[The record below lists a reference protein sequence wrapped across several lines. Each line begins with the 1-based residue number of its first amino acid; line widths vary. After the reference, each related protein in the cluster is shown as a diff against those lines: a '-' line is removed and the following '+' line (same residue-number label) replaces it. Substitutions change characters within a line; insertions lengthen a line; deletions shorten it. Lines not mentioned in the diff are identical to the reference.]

1 MNKEVRELRK
11 AGSMAGIEV
20 SWFGDIISSKTRKFY
35 NSLNKIKG
43 CNLDVF
49 QKVLKEC
56 RKNNISDITVLKCD
70 ALVGNYGRVLS
81 DAEIINERHIGTH
94 VEAPIKYIY
103 NILRGIYNIHNATKY
118 LDVLIPTNDG
128 KALHHMFYIPEEYR
142 IIEYGNNSED
152 KIVVMANGQCFD
164 IGHSYYY
171 SKQDSRELKK
181 YIKEHGY
188 SGPNDFYEY
197 LDPYSDYEE
206 SEGSPE

>member
-11 AGSMAGIEV
+11 AGEIAGIEV
-20 SWFGDIISSKTRKFY
+20 SWFGEVISSKTHKFY
-35 NSLNKIKG
+35 KSLASIKG
-43 CNLDVF
+43 CNLNIF
-49 QKVLKEC
+49 KKVLQEC
-56 RKNNISDITVLKCD
+56 KKNNISNITVLKCD
-70 ALVGNYGRVLS
+70 ALVGNYGRIIS

-128 KALHHMFYIPEEYR
+128 KVLHHMFYIPEGYR
-142 IIEYGNNSED
+142 IIEYGNNPKD

-164 IGHSYYY
+164 IGYSYYY

-181 YIKEHGY
+181 YIKDHGY
-188 SGPNDFYEY
+188 DGPNDFYSYLNPYDSEEY
-197 LDPYSDYEE
+197 D
-206 SEGSPE
+206 GCPE